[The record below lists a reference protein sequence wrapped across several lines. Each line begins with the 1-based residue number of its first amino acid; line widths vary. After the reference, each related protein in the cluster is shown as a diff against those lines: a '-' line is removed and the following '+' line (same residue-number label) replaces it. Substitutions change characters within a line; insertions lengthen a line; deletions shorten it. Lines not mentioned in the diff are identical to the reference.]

1 MTERTAQGGNTA
13 IVAPSGATFKI
24 TDTNR
29 ETLMFQFLLCQ
40 KKMTQNF

>member
-1 MTERTAQGGNTA
+1 MTDRTAQGGNTA